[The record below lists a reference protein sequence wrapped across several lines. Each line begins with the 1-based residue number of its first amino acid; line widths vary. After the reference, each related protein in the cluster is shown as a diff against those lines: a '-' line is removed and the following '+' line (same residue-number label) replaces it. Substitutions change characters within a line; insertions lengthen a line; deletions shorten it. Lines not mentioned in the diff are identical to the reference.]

1 MIAWLYRIWARLLVW
16 LRIGR
21 RDTLWYVHANESLPP
36 PLDPEEEARCIE
48 LAPTDKEAKDKLIV
62 HNLRLVVYLAK
73 KFENT
78 GVQTEDLI
86 SIGTIGLI
94 KAVETFK
101 SEKKIKLAT
110 YASRCIENEIL
121 MHLRRE
127 RKLVETVSIEEPV
140 GADKE
145 GNELRLA
152 DLVCTEADTIFEQVQ
167 GRLDAAILTDTMRK
181 VLTKRERVVLTLRF
195 GLSGNAPM
203 AQREVAN
210 VLDISRSYV
219 SRIEKKAV
227 EKMREALGGDG
238 GRQD

>member
-1 MIAWLYRIWARLLVW
+1 MFSFLWLLLQSIAF
-16 LRIGR
+16 IG
-21 RDTLWYVHANESLPP
+21 AIGSNGSFPK
-36 PLDPEEEARCIE
+36 PLSPEEEQKWVQRLIAGDDEARE
-48 LAPTDKEAKDKLIV
+48 KLIV
-62 HNLRLVVYLAK
+62 HNLRLCAHIAK
-73 KFENT
+73 KYQKAERDR
-78 GVQTEDLI
+78 EDLI

-94 KAVETFK
+94 KAVSTF
-101 SEKKIKLAT
+101 SESKGTLSA
-110 YASRCIENEIL
+110 YAARCIENEIL
-121 MHLRRE
+121 MSMRRE

-167 GRLDAAILTDTMRK
+167 SRLDAAIITDTMRK
-181 VLTKRERVVLTLRF
+181 VLTKREQVVLMLRF
-195 GLSGNAPM
+195 GLNGHAPL

-227 EKMREALGGDG
+227 EKMRAALGGAG
-238 GRQD
+238 GQEK

>member
-1 MIAWLYRIWARLLVW
+1 MFSFLWLLFQSIAF
-16 LRIGR
+16 IG
-21 RDTLWYVHANESLPP
+21 AIGSNGSFPK
-36 PLDPEEEARCIE
+36 PLSPEEEKKWVQLLIAGDEEARE
-48 LAPTDKEAKDKLIV
+48 KLIV
-62 HNLRLVVYLAK
+62 HNLRLCAHIAK
-73 KFENT
+73 KYQKAERDR
-78 GVQTEDLI
+78 EDLI

-94 KAVETFK
+94 KAVSTF
-101 SEKKIKLAT
+101 SESKGTLSA
-110 YASRCIENEIL
+110 YAARCIENEIL
-121 MHLRRE
+121 MSMRRE

-167 GRLDAAILTDTMRK
+167 SRLDAAIITDTMRK
-181 VLTKRERVVLTLRF
+181 VLTRREQVVLTLRF
-195 GLSGNAPM
+195 GLNGHAPL

-227 EKMREALGGDG
+227 EKMRAALGGTEG
-238 GRQD
+238 QET

>member
-1 MIAWLYRIWARLLVW
+1 MFSFLWLLMQSIAFVGA
-16 LRIGR
+16 IGS
-21 RDTLWYVHANESLPP
+21 NGSFPK
-36 PLDPEEEARCIE
+36 PLSPEEEKQWVQRLIEGDEEARE
-48 LAPTDKEAKDKLIV
+48 KLIV
-62 HNLRLVVYLAK
+62 HNLRLCAHIAK
-73 KFENT
+73 KYQKAERDR
-78 GVQTEDLI
+78 EDLI

-94 KAVETFK
+94 KAVSTF
-101 SEKKIKLAT
+101 SESKGTLSA
-110 YASRCIENEIL
+110 YAARCIENEIL

-181 VLTKRERVVLTLRF
+181 VLTKREQVVLTLRF
-195 GLSGNAPM
+195 GLNGQTPL

-227 EKMREALGGDG
+227 EKMRAALGREDG
-238 GRQD
+238 RGR

>member
-1 MIAWLYRIWARLLVW
+1 MFSFLWLLLQSIAF
-16 LRIGR
+16 IG
-21 RDTLWYVHANESLPP
+21 AIGSNGSFPK
-36 PLDPEEEARCIE
+36 PLSPEEEQKWVQLLIAGDGEARE
-48 LAPTDKEAKDKLIV
+48 KLIV
-62 HNLRLVVYLAK
+62 HNLRLCAHIAK
-73 KFENT
+73 KYQKAERDR
-78 GVQTEDLI
+78 EDLI

-94 KAVETFK
+94 KAVSTF
-101 SEKKIKLAT
+101 SEEKGTLSA
-110 YASRCIENEIL
+110 YAARCIENEIL
-121 MHLRRE
+121 MSLRRE

-167 GRLDAAILTDTMRK
+167 SRLDAAIITDTMRK
-181 VLTKRERVVLTLRF
+181 VLTKREQVVLTLRF
-195 GLSGNAPM
+195 GLNGHAPL

-227 EKMREALGGDG
+227 EKMRAALGGGDG
-238 GRQD
+238 KTR